1 MGTIGSRICELE
13 NGSNIYLGGLQAT
26 TEPYLVGADV
36 THVVNCC
43 ITLPH
48 MKSVERK
55 VLEMEKSGGLSVVRL
70 NWKDERAQQL
80 TGLDFAI
87 RSVFYAAQ
95 KGRSVLI
102 HCEQGKSRSGSVM
115 IAYMMA
121 AHNMSFQ
128 QALQFVRVS
137 ANDKSHNLY
146 FENVSSITSICST
159 VHLVRNVV
167 PLSDPIVVFI
177 NNL

>member
-36 THVVNCC
+36 GHVVNCA
-43 ITLPH
+43 ISLPH
-48 MKSVERK
+48 MKSVERR
-55 VLEMEKSGGLSVVRL
+55 VVEMEKTGGLSVLRM

-80 TGLDFAI
+80 IGLDFAI

-137 ANDKSHNLY
+137 LY
-146 FENVSSITSICST
+146 GNITNHFFS
-159 VHLVRNVV
+159 LF
-167 PLSDPIVVFI
+167 FI
-177 NNL
+177 NHSFIY